1 MSYSIQQNLVGK
13 YVWLI
18 ETIHRAK
25 RITFKEINERW
36 RANVDMSGG
45 EDIPLRTFNNWR
57 YAIQDMFGL
66 FIENERCGDYRYYI
80 ENEEDISNNGLR
92 SWIYSTYCVGN
103 ALAGSQSIKNRIFLE
118 YVPSGQIHLHTI
130 IDAMKE
136 NRTLNITYKSYWDPE
151 EKKYTNVQ
159 PLCIKL
165 FRRRWYVVVHYDKP
179 NHSPWICA
187 LDRILSL
194 EKTEETFTM
203 PKDWDAEKY
212 FDGFFGVL
220 REDDYNKEMVKIKLS
235 ANQANYLRS
244 LKIHESQQEVE
255 RNKDYS
261 IFTFFL
267 RPTFDFQQE
276 LLWNGETAEVLEPQ
290 WLRDEMRWRIEQ
302 MLKLYDSSSEATS
315 TSKLED

>member
-18 ETIHRAK
+18 ETIYRAR

-36 RANVDMSGG
+36 RDNVEMSGG

-66 FIENERCGDYRYYI
+66 FIENERCGSYRYYI

-103 ALAGSQSIKNRIFLE
+103 ALAGCQGIKDRILLE
-118 YVPSGQIHLHTI
+118 YVPSGQQHLQPI

-136 NRTLNITYKSYWDPE
+136 NRVLNITYKSFWS
-151 EKKYTNVQ
+151 EKERTYNVQ

-165 FRRRWYVVVHYDKP
+165 FRQRWYLVVRYDKP
-179 NHSPWICA
+179 GYSPWVCA
-187 LDRILSL
+187 LDRILLL

-203 PKDWDAEKY
+203 PKDWDAEEY
-212 FDGFFGVL
+212 FDGFIGVL
-220 REDDYNKEMVKIKLS
+220 CHNDCNKETVKIKVS
-235 ANQANYLRS
+235 TSQANYLRS
-244 LKIHESQQEVE
+244 LKLHESQEEVE
-255 RNKDYS
+255 RNEDYS
-261 IFTFFL
+261 IFTYYL
-267 RPTFDFQQE
+267 RPTYDFMQE
-276 LLWNGETAEVLEPQ
+276 LLWNGEEVEVLEPQ
-290 WLRDEMRWRIEQ
+290 WLRDEMRGRIER
-302 MLKLYDSSSEATS
+302 MLDLY
-315 TSKLED
+315 KED